1 MEILTPFIVTQADI
15 FTCYRSTDPS
25 GTASKPIATL
35 LYHSYESAV
44 SVHVLFPII
53 IGTGFLD
60 Q

>member
-15 FTCYRSTDPS
+15 FTSYRSTHPF
-25 GTASKPIATL
+25 GNASALIGTL

-44 SVHVLFPII
+44 SVRTLFPII

>member
-15 FTCYRSTDPS
+15 FTSCHSTDPS

-44 SVHVLFPII
+44 SVHILFPII
-53 IGTGFLD
+53 IGTGILD